1 MTTRRDDELPE
12 DQQDQQKE
20 RGALPEGEREREQ
33 DKLRVPAE
41 PIPQRP
47 GERPIGNG
55 GTNDPA
61 AFPPHN

>member
-1 MTTRRDDELPE
+1 MAHDSTRDTGTDAPRQAQREDE
-12 DQQDQQKE
+12 K
-20 RGALPEGEREREQ
+20 R
-33 DKLRVPAE
+33 RVPAE

-47 GERPIGNG
+47 DETPVGNG

>member
-1 MTTRRDDELPE
+1 MTTRRDVPE
-12 DQQDQQKE
+12 DRQPTE
-20 RGALPEGEREREQ
+20 RGAAADREK
-33 DKLRVPAE
+33 DKVRVPAE
-41 PIPQRP
+41 PVEQRP